1 MTPKFGVSLTVVTDD
16 TSWAKAT
23 ANKTFTVQAS
33 LLITHFHSREIIAI
47 LSKQQ
52 LHNLYSY
59 VKPGNPY

>member
-1 MTPKFGVSLTVVTDD
+1 MTLAG
-16 TSWAKAT
+16 AKAM

-33 LLITHFHSREIIAI
+33 FLITHFHSREIIAI

-59 VKPGNPY
+59 VKPRNPY